1 MKENLKQIASGMLFQ
16 LQAHILPKHIRKP
29 QTKLVPVQFVWE
41 WTRLDGI
48 GRQTHETGRGVLPL
62 ETWAS
67 LDFFAEV
74 FDDLEGGVVFHEE
87 VQCGFVLVDEAADG
101 GGDDLAQV
109 GVHHELDG
117 EVAYLFK
124 D

>member
-1 MKENLKQIASGMLFQ
+1 MKVNLKKIASGMLFQ

-29 QTKLVPVQFVWE
+29 QAELVPVQLVWE
-41 WTRLDGI
+41 RAGLNGI
-48 GRQTHETGRGVLPL
+48 WRQTHETGSGVLPL
-62 ETWAS
+62 ETRTG

-74 FDDLEGGVVFHEE
+74 LDDLEGGVVFHEE
-87 VQCGFVLVDEAADG
+87 VEGGFVLVDEAADG

-117 EVAYLFK
+117 
-124 D
+124 